1 LHALINPVKGNQ
13 LTRRTQMQHNV
24 DFIRR
29 KAVATIA
36 LMHPESFRP
45 EQVEQAASWVLD
57 NVATND
63 DLPLRDAAMRF
74 YDEAESLY
82 A

>member
-1 LHALINPVKGNQ
+1 MTAEFLK
-13 LTRRTQMQHNV
+13 
-24 DFIRR
+24 R
-29 KAVATIA
+29 KAIATIA

-63 DLPLRDAAMRF
+63 DLPLREAAARF
-74 YDEAESLY
+74 YDDNVERLY